1 MNFDKLSNFFKKINI
16 KNNKDMVLETE
27 KEKEKENISNID
39 IYQKYR
45 DILDIQFW
53 KWINYENFGKIEKI
67 EKNDNIISEDGVD
80 YIIFESG
87 NRINVNLIKEFLQ
100 PISAE
105 EYQYLF
111 EANKEISNSKFQIN
125 NQEYIKFQ
133 KENLIITQETKKET
147 KNTEKSNSSITK
159 NLIKNIK
166 PKKHLLEEKLELFL
180 PSKEAIIFLEDNF
193 VLNKEEL
200 EEILKTIIETELKKL
215 VQNFYKKIYENE

>member
-16 KNNKDMVLETE
+16 KNNKDMVLET
-27 KEKEKENISNID
+27 EKENISNID

-67 EKNDNIISEDGVD
+67 KKNDNIISEDGID

-125 NQEYIKFQ
+125 NQENIKFQ
-133 KENLIITQETKKET
+133 KENLIIIQETKKET
-147 KNTEKSNSSITK
+147 KNTEKSNNSITK

-180 PSKEAIIFLEDNF
+180 PSKEAILFLEDNF

>member
-16 KNNKDMVLETE
+16 KNNKDMVLET
-27 KEKEKENISNID
+27 EKENISNID

-67 EKNDNIISEDGVD
+67 KKNDNIISEDGID

-125 NQEYIKFQ
+125 NQENIKFQ

-180 PSKEAIIFLEDNF
+180 PSKEAILFLEDNF

>member
-16 KNNKDMVLETE
+16 KNNKDMVLET
-27 KEKEKENISNID
+27 EKENISNID

-67 EKNDNIISEDGVD
+67 KKNDNIISEDGID

-111 EANKEISNSKFQIN
+111 EANKEIANSKFQIN
-125 NQEYIKFQ
+125 NQENIKFQ
-133 KENLIITQETKKET
+133 KENLIITQET

-180 PSKEAIIFLEDNF
+180 PSKEAILFLEDNF

>member
-16 KNNKDMVLETE
+16 KNNKDMILETE
-27 KEKEKENISNID
+27 RENISNID

-67 EKNDNIISEDGVD
+67 KKNDNIISEDGVD

-100 PISAE
+100 PISTE

-125 NQEYIKFQ
+125 NQENIKFQ

-147 KNTEKSNSSITK
+147 KNTEISNSSITK

-180 PSKEAIIFLEDNF
+180 PSKEAILFLEDNF